1 LRLVALAC
9 FKLISPYLP
18 SEQSPASRVD
28 QIPSETLRACSIFIK
43 IADLNCTVAQARPA
57 LLTVVRLVLAVRSG
71 DSGAALAC
79 ASHLLLPSRE
89 QRGAPVDPLRCYKF
103 LHRVLS
109 ASNMTSELCDVS
121 CALLH
126 ASKSA
131 GPQADPVPFEH
142 AFDACLDC
150 CRFLGP
156 GGAVRLLLDFPN
168 AYSKAQ
174 EAHFYDKIIQRAVI
188 ARRLD
193 VLRDGHVAQ
202 VMDALR
208 WLTSLICR
216 CAHDAR

>member
-1 LRLVALAC
+1 
-9 FKLISPYLP
+9 LP
-18 SEQSPASRVD
+18 SEQSPSRVD
-28 QIPSETLRACSIFIK
+28 QIPSETVRACNIFIK
-43 IADLNCTVAQARPA
+43 IADLNKRDGA

-79 ASHLLLPSRE
+79 ATRLLV
-89 QRGAPVDPLRCYKF
+89 PVDPLRCYEV

-121 CALLH
+121 CAQLH

-131 GPQADPVPFEH
+131 GLQADPVTFEH

-150 CRFLGP
+150 CRFLGK

-168 AYSKAQ
+168 AYSQAQ
-174 EAHFYDKIIQRAVI
+174 EAHFYDKILQRAVI
-188 ARRLD
+188 ARRFD
-193 VLRDGHVAQ
+193 VLRDVHVAQ
-202 VMDALR
+202 VIHALR
-208 WLTSLICR
+208 WLTCLICR